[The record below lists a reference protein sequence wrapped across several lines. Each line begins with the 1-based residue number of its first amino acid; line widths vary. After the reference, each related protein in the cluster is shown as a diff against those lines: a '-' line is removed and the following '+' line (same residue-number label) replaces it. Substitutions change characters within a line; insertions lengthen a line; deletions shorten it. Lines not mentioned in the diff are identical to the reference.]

1 MSPALSY
8 ALATLFIAGGGALL
22 YACSAN
28 QKLLNRPLQ
37 GNVSILLGVG
47 SVLAGTII
55 LTTTTSFCTACL
67 MGMTLLMIVW
77 CLLPLGASLLAG
89 RSRP

>member
-8 ALATLFIAGGGALL
+8 ALATLFIAGGAVLL

-37 GNVSILLGVG
+37 GNIPVLLGVG
-47 SVLAGTII
+47 FLPAGTAI

>member
-1 MSPALSY
+1 MNPALSY
-8 ALATLFIAGGGALL
+8 ALATLLIAGGGALL

-28 QKLLNRPLQ
+28 QKLLRARLH
-37 GNVSILLGVG
+37 GNIPVLLGIG
-47 SVLAGTII
+47 FLPAGTAV
-55 LTTTTSFCTACL
+55 LTTTTSLCTACL
-67 MGMTLLMIVW
+67 MAMTLLMIVW